1 MVGDFNTKP
10 RHGAYSFLMS
20 TLELQDAFQDLPL
33 DTCDLTSN
41 IFTKKHM
48 TPKRIDYVFYTD
60 KESASLSVAVK
71 VSSYMHQSFIFKTN
85 VATVHSV
92 SL

>member
-1 MVGDFNTKP
+1 MEQTRGADPVIMVGDFNTKP
-10 RHGAYSFLMS
+10 SHGAYSFLMS
-20 TLELQDAFQDLPL
+20 SLELEDAFHDLPL

-60 KESASLSVAVK
+60 KEAALLSANVK
-71 VSSYMHQSFIFKTN
+71 VCAPN
-85 VATVHSV
+85 
-92 SL
+92 